1 MICFEYG
8 NIGVFT
14 ELLQEDIF
22 GGISE
27 DLIFSNT
34 QIFRLF
40 LLRLDTLLLVI
51 EVIILHSGS

>member
-8 NIGVFT
+8 NIVVVT